1 MIGLKR
7 GTVKLFNH
15 EKGWELEAQR
25 TIFRLYKILGTV
37 ARDIQ
42 HVGSTSILAIKAK
55 PIIDIVVAVDDFK
68 DVLALESEL
77 GNDGFYYRPNVNIKD
92 QLLFACGS
100 YYDGT
105 GDLQTHFIH
114 VVLTNSME
122 WTNYINFRDYLN
134 KMPTVA
140 KEYEDL
146 KTSLAAATPVD
157 KGRERYLRGK
167 HDFIVYTLRKALV
180 NFYLGKT
187 IEIKIDRPIGS
198 AHPKHLDLVYP
209 INYGYIPGVLGG
221 DGEELDVYLLGVSK
235 PIKEYKARVIGIV
248 HRHNDVE
255 DKLVAAPEG
264 TIFTQTEIAE
274 AVHFQEQYY
283 ESEIE
288 TIPKLN
294 FISKELINKG
304 WSCDKK
310 YCVTTTDGVKYLLR
324 VTPKEKS
331 ANRAEM
337 FRMQQQVAALGVP
350 MCRPIEIGSCDEGLY
365 TVQTWVDGK
374 DAEEIIPHLNNSE
387 QYAYGLEAGRIL
399 KVIHSIPAPE
409 NQPDWEQR
417 FNAKIDCKIEMYN
430 DCHVKFE
437 GAEDIMAYIES
448 NRFLL
453 SNRRQSYQ
461 HGDYHIGNMMIE
473 KNKIVIIDFDRY
485 DFGDPWEEFNRI
497 VWCAQASPIFAS
509 GIINGYFDNE
519 VPLEFWK
526 LLALYISSNMLS
538 SIPWA
543 IPFGESEVN
552 TMLNQAKDVL
562 SWYNNMHNPIPTWYI
577 K

>member
-7 GTVKLFNH
+7 AAVKLLNH
-15 EKGWELEAQR
+15 EKEWELEAQR
-25 TIFRLYKILGTV
+25 TILRLHKILGAV

-42 HVGSTSILAIKAK
+42 HVGSTSILTIKAK
-55 PIIDIVVAVDDFK
+55 PIIDIAVAVDDFK
-68 DVLALESEL
+68 DVLALEAEL
-77 GNDGFYYRPNVNIKD
+77 NHNGFYYRPNANLED

-114 VVLTNSME
+114 VVLADSME
-122 WTNYINFRDYLN
+122 WINYINFRDYLN
-134 KMPTVA
+134 KTPTVA
-140 KEYEDL
+140 KAYEDL
-146 KTSLAAATPVD
+146 KISLASEAPVD

-198 AHPKHLDLVYP
+198 AHPKHLALVYP

-274 AVHFQEQYY
+274 AVHFQEKYY

-331 ANRAEM
+331 ENRAEM
-337 FRMQQQVAALGVP
+337 FRMQQQVAALGVS
-350 MCRPIEIGSCDEGLY
+350 MCKPVEFGKCDEGVY

-374 DAEEIIPHLNNSE
+374 DAEEIIPYLADSE
-387 QYAYGLEAGRIL
+387 QYAFGLEAGRIL

-409 NQPDWEQR
+409 NQPDWEPR
-417 FNAKIDCKIEMYN
+417 FNAKMDRKIKMYN
-430 DCHVKFE
+430 ECPIKFD

-453 SNRRQSYQ
+453 SNRPQSYQ

-497 VWCAQASPIFAS
+497 VWCAQASPMFAS

-552 TMLNQAKDVL
+552 TMINQAKDVL
-562 SWYNNMHNPIPTWYI
+562 SWYNNMQTPIPTWYI